1 MNLNDDLSLQIDIF
15 EEDGQTKVF
24 IAEENSTGSTST
36 VETKEDILSAIRNY
50 LEDYCN
56 L

>member
-24 IAEENSTGSTST
+24 IAEENSTGTT
-36 VETKEDILSAIRNY
+36 TNIEDIKDISKALESYLSDI
-50 LEDYCN
+50 L
-56 L
+56 